1 MNISIEILIKKYINK
16 IKLIKTYKN
25 FKENFKK

>member
-1 MNISIEILIKKYINK
+1 MNISIEILIKKNINK

-25 FKENFKK
+25 FKANFKK